1 MDNGLFIEIMAMIVF
16 ASIIGFI
23 ALRKIKFGNQAIKS
37 YAYII
42 NADNTISVLPVKSL
56 REEKITLENNSYMV
70 RPEAIFA
77 KKKWI
82 GYYRIIIYKR
92 GVPEPLTYNEF
103 DANIFNQDLQILVR
117 SHVFKEFLD
126 AKPESMIMYM
136 LMLIV
141 GLALG
146 ITIMAVSHFG

>member
-56 REEKITLENNSYMV
+56 RDEKITLENNSYMV
-70 RPEAIFA
+70 YLILP
-77 KKKWI
+77 
-82 GYYRIIIYKR
+82 
-92 GVPEPLTYNEF
+92 
-103 DANIFNQDLQILVR
+103 IFNLLLK
-117 SHVFKEFLD
+117 SLFFLI
-126 AKPESMIMYM
+126 S
-136 LMLIV
+136 
-141 GLALG
+141 
-146 ITIMAVSHFG
+146 FNF